1 MSHVSGQSSVKPL
14 DFGMDMTSPED
25 AAAFLAA
32 PFLSEDAS
40 DRVVIEGN
48 VDGQDHWDVSVVLLD
63 VSVTFLT
70 NF

>member
-40 DRVVIEGN
+40 DRVVIAGN
-48 VDGQDHWDVSVVLLD
+48 VDETMLDVSVVLLD